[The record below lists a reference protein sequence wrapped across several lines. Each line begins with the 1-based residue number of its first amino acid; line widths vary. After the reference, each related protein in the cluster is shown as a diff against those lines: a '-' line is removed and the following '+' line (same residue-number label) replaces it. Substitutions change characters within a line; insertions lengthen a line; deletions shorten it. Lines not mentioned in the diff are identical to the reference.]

1 MDDTTTVRQFFH
13 FQLFFEQINVN
24 NREVVCFLIF
34 DTNRMFSYLE
44 LIIVI
49 ITDFIILV
57 FLHLSIG
64 ILKKIPKNKM
74 TVSHHA
80 GVRRS

>member
-64 ILKKIPKNKM
+64 ILKKIPKKQ
-74 TVSHHA
+74 
-80 GVRRS
+80 